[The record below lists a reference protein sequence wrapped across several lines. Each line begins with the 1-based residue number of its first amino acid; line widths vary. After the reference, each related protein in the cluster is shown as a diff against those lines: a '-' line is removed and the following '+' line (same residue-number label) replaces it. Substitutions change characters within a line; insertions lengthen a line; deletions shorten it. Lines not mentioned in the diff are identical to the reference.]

1 MNLFHI
7 VKNLPPPLDPKSL
20 VTDFEKES
28 IIIVY
33 NIYPDKTI
41 IMNPHTSFSFYWQT
55 IFHCM
60 GIAHFFLFIG
70 GYLLHNIALVSA
82 TQQHEPA

>member
-1 MNLFHI
+1 MNFFHI
-7 VKNLPPPLDPKSL
+7 VNNLPPPLDPKSL
-20 VTDFEKES
+20 ITDFDKGS
-28 IIIVY
+28 IITVY

-41 IMNPHTSFSFYWQT
+41 IMNPHTSFSFYCQT

-60 GIAHFFLFIG
+60 GIAHFFFLFIG

-82 TQQHEPA
+82 T